1 MAKRMAR
8 VLISSGLLM
17 AGSAA
22 PVYAGA
28 WNYSGRTQLSS
39 TYDDNI
45 LLSAGNQ
52 YAPILSAT
60 AGAAD
65 VSGRLQ
71 FQDDTLLWQLDP
83 RFLATRYNGE
93 QALNHTEK
101 FLTMLTQFTGERSIN
116 ALTLTGTEDTTLTS
130 EIGLTGLSAVN
141 KKHRT
146 VTANLNSTWRYNE
159 FIDGGVQLSAYENR
173 YFDKQGTGLVDY
185 DYGTATVNANY
196 RMTERSQFFLQTSV
210 GKLQVPD
217 LNVYD
222 KTNLSAVLGYST
234 QFSQRWLGTVYYGPS
249 QVRANGSKANG
260 TVYSAS
266 LSRKSEL
273 TNLSMSYT
281 RDVTPTGYG
290 QFGRR
295 DQVQLALNQPLSERW
310 ATNWTV
316 TSIRTRYITATGN
329 LELNTVNYGDVAG
342 NLSWSISPTWTLSL
356 TAGYTRQTVQTVT
369 SAAERNHAALNIS
382 WNGLMHRLN

>member
-22 PVYAGA
+22 PVHAGA

-71 FQDDTLLWQLDP
+71 FQDDTVLWQLDP
-83 RFLATRYNGE
+83 RFLATRYSG
-93 QALNHTEK
+93 QQTLNHTEK
-101 FLTMLTQFTGERSIN
+101 FLTMLSQFTGERGSN
-116 ALTLTGTEDTTLTS
+116 SLTLTGTEDTTLTS

-146 VTANLNSTWRYNE
+146 VTANIDSNWRFSE
-159 FIDGGVQLSAYENR
+159 FIDAGVQISANENR

-196 RMTERSQFFLQTSV
+196 KWTERSQFFLQTSV